1 MGGKGLRKAAWTL
14 LLIMLS
20 LALLSLCACRTARKA
35 ERETVVRDTLRIISR
50 DTVRKDVLRESVL
63 TVFVKDS
70 TSSVQDT
77 AGRPLFR
84 DRLRTVYIYRDKRDS
99 SAFYKAAASALA
111 IFCEAKSF
119 VGHFLYLRGVEVRAK
134 SVSAF
139 LKAFTVTLVKRKSRA
154 MGEAIEEGFNT
165 IDKEKDNG

>member
-20 LALLSLCACRTARKA
+20 LALLSLCACRTTRKA

-99 SAFYKAAASALA
+99 SAFYKAAADSLA
-111 IFCEAKSF
+111 RAAHERERQEVVRTAPKTS
-119 VGHFLYLRGVEVRAK
+119 FLYTVV
-134 SVSAF
+134 F
-139 LKAFTVTLVKRKSRA
+139 LALVAGTVFYLWVWKRK
-154 MGEAIEEGFNT
+154 EN
-165 IDKEKDNG
+165 K